1 MYKRQVFTEE
11 KLKAWRASILRLVRS
26 VATDGM
32 PVHLDAQ
39 QLWIRPRDSSVSF
52 KMLNEVAL
60 RCEKALFAIHM
71 DICLALANSNS
82 TVRPEKHGRTLDHE
96 IEIRDWLQRLNCHKD
111 RVLTRSLGFLD
122 FKNSD
127 LSGIKL
133 ANFSDLSEANLS
145 EANLGRANLG
155 GANLRRANLSGANL
169 GGANLSE
176 ANLGEAKLNREIISA
191 EQLNSIKGIETIHWL
206 T

>member
-1 MYKRQVFTEE
+1 MFTEE
-11 KLKAWRASILRLVRS
+11 KLKAWRASILKLVRS

-133 ANFSDLSEANLS
+133 ANFSNLSGADLRMANLRM
-145 EANLGRANLG
+145 ANLGRANLG
-155 GANLRRANLSGANL
+155 GAD
-169 GGANLSE
+169 
-176 ANLGEAKLNREIISA
+176 LGEAKLNREIISA